1 VRVNEQFRILHLSD
15 LHLGG
20 GELRDEDMKLTVP
33 EAERRRLVD
42 RLRSYLRALPHQP
55 DIVCITGDIAN
66 RGDPSGFDSFM
77 SWVAPLV
84 DDGVLP
90 EPGRFLITPGNHDVS
105 RALSSPAARFTRF
118 CDVARAFPHAYVP
131 GLDPP
136 QQPHFALGTGL
147 QGGLVTDEK
156 LGKITVVKSE
166 PYLYDPDS
174 RVLVYAFNSSLA
186 CGVYPDES
194 QHLLDGIDRAIGLAG
209 SDSALTRSLAELRE
223 SAATNLLLDAGLVG
237 DSQLEY
243 FEGIMSSMKAA
254 LGTAWHQVTKL
265 AILHHHVNPIWRQQL
280 ELKPFESII
289 DAAQVKRALTEFGFD
304 MVLHGHKHQNGVSV
318 DATVVPTS
326 AGRSPDPIAIVS
338 GGTVC
343 GHPALNDRQ
352 TFKVVLLDRSRRRE
366 SAVVEEYPLLDTAD
380 YGTTMRKERRVYQL
394 PLADRIPDLHDDSS
408 LKTLLDKKL
417 LAEGISDLPGAVA
430 HTIGGETVLSGNS
443 DLVSEHARYRF
454 ATIRETATECIVVDV
469 FLSSSRLDF
478 RQRARIHWML
488 ADVRHLREVTAKPT
502 RVRVVIGNVADT
514 SFSREREVGEISS
527 SIKDLRHAFAP
538 AVEAGLLE
546 IVERPVTQSDIDDL
560 DQTIPAASRRSY

>member
-1 VRVNEQFRILHLSD
+1 MDEQFRILHLSD

-20 GELRDEDMKLTVP
+20 GEFRDEDMKLTVP

-42 RLRSYLRALPHQP
+42 RLRSYLTALPQQP

-66 RGDPSGFDSFM
+66 RGDPSGFDAFM

-105 RALSSPAARFTRF
+105 RAASAAERFARFY
-118 CDVARAFPHAYVP
+118 DVARAFPHAFVP
-131 GLDPP
+131 GHDPA
-136 QQPHFALGTGL
+136 QQAHFDIGTGL
-147 QGGLVTDEK
+147 QGGLVTDQK
-156 LGKITVVKSE
+156 LGRITVVKSE

-194 QHLLDGIDRAIGLAG
+194 QLLLDGIDKAIGLAG
-209 SDSALTRSLAELRE
+209 TDSALTRSLAKLRD
-223 SAATNLLLDAGLVG
+223 SATVNLLLDAGLVG
-237 DSQLEY
+237 DAQLEY
-243 FEGIMSSMKAA
+243 FEGVMSSMKAA
-254 LGTAWHQVTKL
+254 LGIAWHQVTKL

-304 MVLHGHKHQNGVSV
+304 IVLHGHKHQNGVSV
-318 DATVVPTS
+318 DATVVPTGD
-326 AGRSPDPIAIVS
+326 GRSPDPITIVS

-380 YGTTMRKERRVYQL
+380 YETTMRKERRVYQL
-394 PLADRIPDLHDDSS
+394 PLADRIPDLHDDTS

-417 LAEGISDLPGAVA
+417 LAEGISDLPTAVA
-430 HTIGGETVLSGNS
+430 HTIGGQTVLSGDS

-454 ATIRETATECIVVDV
+454 ATIYEDSTERTVVDV

-488 ADVRHLREVTAKPT
+488 ADVRHLREVTGKLT
-502 RVRVVIGNVADT
+502 RVRVIIGNVSNT
-514 SFSREREVGEISS
+514 SFSRERQAGETSR
-527 SIKDLRHAFAP
+527 SITDLGHAFAP
-538 AVEAGLLE
+538 AIEAGLLD
-546 IVERPVTQSDIDDL
+546 IVELRVTQSDIDDL
-560 DQTIPAASRRSY
+560 DRAIPAASRRSY